1 MSNLTALRVSNRLT
15 LREGAGVAGISEKEL
30 ERIEN
35 EPLSGQGRIL
45 LKLADFYN
53 CSMDTILDRTEGYE

>member
-1 MSNLTALRVSNRLT
+1 MSNLAALRAAKNLSLQ
-15 LREGAGVAGISEKEL
+15 EGARVAGISEKAL
-30 ERIEN
+30 ERIED

-53 CSMDTILDRTEGYE
+53 CSMDTILDREESCE